1 MTPRL
6 PVVLVLVGAASVA
19 GVEGAYFTRRQTSV
33 RRRLLVSAGG
43 GEFRRAPASGGLM
56 PTPDWRTP
64 VPRRFLRSLLDLSFT
79 TFVTTKL
86 VKVLY
91 ALSLAAA
98 VLVYV
103 GVAFVLFTAGA
114 GDSVTLAADGSLQSH
129 SSGST
134 GLALAWLFLIGPLFL
149 LFQALAARVLSE
161 LVIVLFRIF
170 ESTRDQLALTRAAI
184 VAAGEEPS
192 PAA

>member
-1 MTPRL
+1 MPR
-6 PVVLVLVGAASVA
+6 G
-19 GVEGAYFTRRQTSV
+19 
-33 RRRLLVSAGG
+33 
-43 GEFRRAPASGGLM
+43 
-56 PTPDWRTP
+56 
-64 VPRRFLRSLLDLSFT
+64 FLRSLLDLSFK

-98 VLVYV
+98 ALVYV

-134 GLALAWLFLIGPLFL
+134 GLALAWLFLLGPLFL
-149 LFQALAARVLSE
+149 LFHALAARVLSE

-170 ESTRDQLALTRAAI
+170 EHTRDQLALTRAAI
-184 VAAGEEPS
+184 AAAGDEPS
-192 PAA
+192 SA